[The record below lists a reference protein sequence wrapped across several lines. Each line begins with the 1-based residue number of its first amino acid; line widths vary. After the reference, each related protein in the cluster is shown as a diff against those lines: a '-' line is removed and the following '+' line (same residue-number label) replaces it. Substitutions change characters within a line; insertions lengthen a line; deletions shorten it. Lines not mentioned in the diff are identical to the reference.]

1 LETHWNG
8 KFMSMTTRLADIAAH
23 AGVSEATVS
32 RVLNGKPG
40 VAAGTRQAVLTA
52 LDVLGYERPPRL
64 RQQRAGLIGLII
76 PELTNPIF
84 PAFAQVIE
92 NSLAMSSY
100 TAVLCTQTAGGITE
114 DDYTE
119 LLLERGVSGIIFVN
133 GLHADSRSD
142 RARYTRLI
150 DRGLPIVL
158 LNGFRDD
165 IDAPFISTDDVA
177 ALEMTVA
184 HLSSLAH
191 RRIGLAVGQERFV
204 TSIRRTEGYRRA
216 MAEYAGDINADELI
230 VNTLYTLEG
239 GQAAAQYLLDRGC
252 TAICAGSDIMALGV
266 IRGVRQR
273 GLRVPQDV
281 SVVGYDDSALT
292 AYLDPP
298 LTTIRQPVREMGLA
312 AVSSLLDEIGGTK
325 APRTELLY
333 RPELVVRRSTA
344 PAPPGPSAPGPSALT
359 AVAKG
364 TLPS

>member
-1 LETHWNG
+1 
-8 KFMSMTTRLADIAAH
+8 MTTRLADIAAH

-52 LDVLGYERPPRL
+52 LDVLGYERPARL

-92 NSLAMSSY
+92 NALAMSGF
-100 TAVLCTQTAGGITE
+100 TAVLCTQSPGGITE

-142 RARYTRLI
+142 RSRYTRLT

-158 LNGFRDD
+158 LNGFRSD
-165 IDAPFISTDDVA
+165 ISAPYISNDDVA
-177 ALEMTVA
+177 SLEMTVA
-184 HLSSLAH
+184 HLASLGH

-204 TSIRRTEGYRRA
+204 TSIRRTEGFRRA
-216 MAEYAGDINADELI
+216 MAEHAPEIDAEELV
-230 VNTLYTLEG
+230 VNTMFTIEG
-239 GQAAAQYLLDRGC
+239 GQAASTLLLDRGC

-266 IRGVRQR
+266 IRGARQR
-273 GLRVPQDV
+273 GLRVPEDV
-281 SVVGYDDSALT
+281 SVVGFDDSPLT

-312 AVSSLLDEIGGTK
+312 AVSSLLDEIAGVK

-344 PAPPGPSAPGPSALT
+344 PLFTPLSRYGQPT
-359 AVAKG
+359 A
-364 TLPS
+364 

>member
-1 LETHWNG
+1 
-8 KFMSMTTRLADIAAH
+8 MTTRLADLAAH

-40 VAAGTRQAVLTA
+40 VAVTTRQAVLTA

-92 NSLAMSSY
+92 NALAMAGY
-100 TAVLCTQTAGGITE
+100 TAVLCTQTPGGITE

-119 LLLERGVSGIIFVN
+119 LLLERGVAGIIFVN

-142 RARYTRLI
+142 RSRYTRLT

-158 LNGFRDD
+158 LNGYRTD
-165 IDAPFISTDDVA
+165 IEAPFISNDDFA
-177 ALEMTVA
+177 SLEMSVG
-184 HLSSLAH
+184 HLASLGH

-204 TSIRRTEGYRRA
+204 TSIRRTEGFRHG
-216 MAEYAGDINADELI
+216 MAQHVGMTEVDDLI
-230 VNTLYTLEG
+230 VNTLFTIEG
-239 GQAAAQYLLDRGC
+239 GQAAAQQLLDQGC
-252 TAICAGSDIMALGV
+252 TAICAGSDIMAIGA

-273 GLRVPQDV
+273 GLRVPEDV
-281 SVVGYDDSALT
+281 SVVGFDDSLLT

-298 LTTIRQPVREMGLA
+298 LSTIRQPVRDMGLA
-312 AVSSLLDEIGGTK
+312 AVSSLLDEIGGAK

-344 PAPPGPSAPGPSALT
+344 PAPPAELSV
-359 AVAKG
+359 VADG
-364 TLPS
+364 